1 MWHNPLS
8 RAEYA
13 SLVAK
18 AREFGQESTVMRTGQ
33 GGDKQEMI
41 RAVIVSAEEIATNP
55 AFADLREREGLG
67 DTSPKV

>member
-18 AREFGQESTVMRTGQ
+18 AQECGQESTVMRTGQ

-55 AFADLREREGLG
+55 AFAELREREGLG